1 MESSLYQWQ
10 YWNLGG
16 QPSTLELPQFALV
29 HVCRDSTP
37 AGSRISDRY
46 NEAVNERKG
55 RVLALDLGS
64 RRIGLAISDELGW
77 TAQGLPTLERTNTQT
92 DLAAI
97 ASLIREHDVRLVL
110 AGNPLRLSGAEST
123 GSQYAARF
131 AEQLRRRTGVPV
143 RLWDERLTSREA
155 GRVLRSSGI
164 SISKR
169 AKAVDR
175 LSAVL
180 LLESYIDHEKAAG
193 RPL

>member
-1 MESSLYQWQ
+1 MAEQ
-10 YWNLGG
+10 
-16 QPSTLELPQFALV
+16 
-29 HVCRDSTP
+29 
-37 AGSRISDRY
+37 
-46 NEAVNERKG
+46 KG
-55 RVLALDLGS
+55 RVLALDLGA

-77 TAQGLPTLERTNTQT
+77 TAQGLPTLERKNTET

-97 ASLIREHDVRLVL
+97 AALMRERGVRLVI
-110 AGNPLRLSGAEST
+110 AGNPLRLSGAQST
-123 GSQYAARF
+123 GSQQAARF
-131 AEQLRRRTGVPV
+131 AEQLRRRTGVEV

-180 LLESYIDHEKAAG
+180 LLESYLDHENTAG
-193 RPL
+193 RLL